1 MTTVVY
7 EILLIDPSQMMEN
20 TFSFNLEA
28 LFGLFGHVEK
38 WLD

>member
-1 MTTVVY
+1 MTTVIY
-7 EILLIDPSQMMEN
+7 EILLIYPLQMMEN
-20 TFSFNLEA
+20 TFSFTLEA